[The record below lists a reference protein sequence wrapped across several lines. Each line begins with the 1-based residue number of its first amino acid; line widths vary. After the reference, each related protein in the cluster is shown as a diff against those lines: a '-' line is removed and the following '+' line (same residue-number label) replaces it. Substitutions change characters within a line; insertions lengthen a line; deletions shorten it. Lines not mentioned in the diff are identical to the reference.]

1 MQIFLSEEN
10 RKTRRRKPFK
20 RQDYDLKNLELAVM
34 AVRSGVMRSTQAA
47 YHYGVP
53 RTTIHTRLA
62 RLDQMQYTDILT
74 SPEIV
79 LKHKD

>member
-1 MQIFLSEEN
+1 
-10 RKTRRRKPFK
+10 
-20 RQDYDLKNLELAVM
+20 M

-62 RLDQMQYTDILT
+62 RLDQMQYVDLLTLPDI
-74 SPEIV
+74 SAKPD
-79 LKHKD
+79 KD